1 MSCECPTFELPCEAA
16 AGESFAQGGDHPSPP
31 SLTPHF
37 PQSPIQRRQ
46 GSSPAPAVVSSRG
59 PAPAVVSSR
68 GRSRPLPPLRG
79 PQGKYGGMRG
89 REVPPRRPSVP
100 CDRHHSTSAL
110 VVCEHPA
117 ALRSIR
123 CWVVPGR
130 DSSSSASSVR
140 RVPSLHSAVSLRLV
154 YTWPL
159 FLQALCLFRLVRGPR
174 YAAVRARLQSH
185 KAFRAARRQA
195 SRLLAQTVSGFRCA
209 PPATDCAGATVPGFA
224 SNAVPRFGQ

>member
-1 MSCECPTFELPCEAA
+1 VSCECPTFELPCEAA

-37 PQSPIQRRQ
+37 PQSPIQRHQ
-46 GSSPAPAVVSSRG
+46 GSS

-100 CDRHHSTSAL
+100 CDRHLSPSAS

-130 DSSSSASSVR
+130 DSSSSAGSVR
-140 RVPSLHSAVSLRLV
+140 RVPSLHSSGKPSACLYLAAIPPGLVSFPPCARSSLRCGPCSSPKPQSLPGSQEAGVPPAGADSVGIPLRSTRHRLRRSDSARLRLERSASIRAVSR
-154 YTWPL
+154 
-159 FLQALCLFRLVRGPR
+159 
-174 YAAVRARLQSH
+174 
-185 KAFRAARRQA
+185 
-195 SRLLAQTVSGFRCA
+195 SGSGR
-209 PPATDCAGATVPGFA
+209 
-224 SNAVPRFGQ
+224 

>member
-1 MSCECPTFELPCEAA
+1 MLCRPRSSCRLLRRLRRPQLPLRSSTE
-16 AGESFAQGGDHPSPP
+16 GLGG
-31 SLTPHF
+31 
-37 PQSPIQRRQ
+37 
-46 GSSPAPAVVSSRG
+46 V
-59 PAPAVVSSR
+59 R
-68 GRSRPLPPLRG
+68 GRI
-79 PQGKYGGMRG
+79 
-89 REVPPRRPSVP
+89 VPPRRPSVLL
-100 CDRHHSTSAL
+100 DRHHPPSAIVL
-110 VVCEHPA
+110 REHPA

-130 DSSSSASSVR
+130 DSSSSAGSVR

-174 YAAVRARLQSH
+174 NAAVRARLQSH

-195 SRLLAQTVSGFRCA
+195 FRLLAQTVSGFRCA

-224 SNAVPRFGQ
+224 SNVVPRFEQ

>member
-1 MSCECPTFELPCEAA
+1 
-16 AGESFAQGGDHPSPP
+16 
-31 SLTPHF
+31 
-37 PQSPIQRRQ
+37 
-46 GSSPAPAVVSSRG
+46 
-59 PAPAVVSSR
+59 
-68 GRSRPLPPLRG
+68 
-79 PQGKYGGMRG
+79 MRG
-89 REVPPRRPSVP
+89 REVPPRTPSVI
-100 CDRHHSTSAL
+100 CDRHLSPSAS
-110 VVCEHPA
+110 VVREHPA

-130 DSSSSASSVR
+130 DSSSSAGSVR

-224 SNAVPRFGQ
+224 SNAVPRFEQ

>member
-1 MSCECPTFELPCEAA
+1 
-16 AGESFAQGGDHPSPP
+16 
-31 SLTPHF
+31 
-37 PQSPIQRRQ
+37 
-46 GSSPAPAVVSSRG
+46 
-59 PAPAVVSSR
+59 
-68 GRSRPLPPLRG
+68 
-79 PQGKYGGMRG
+79 MRG

-100 CDRHHSTSAL
+100 CDRHLSPSTL
-110 VVCEHPA
+110 VVCEYPA

-130 DSSSSASSVR
+130 DSSSSAGSVR

-195 SRLLAQTVSGFRCA
+195 SRLLAQRVPTVIKMRRFSRKYTLRRWDSA
-209 PPATDCAGATVPGFA
+209 RLRLQRSTAVRASEPSRLRAVRPSVLPHRRSLPLLQGA
-224 SNAVPRFGQ
+224 

>member
-1 MSCECPTFELPCEAA
+1 MSY
-16 AGESFAQGGDHPSPP
+16 QR
-31 SLTPHF
+31 TPHF

-46 GSSPAPAVVSSRG
+46 DSS

-68 GRSRPLPPLRG
+68 GRSRQLPPLRG
-79 PQGKYGGMRG
+79 PQGRYGGIRG

-100 CDRHHSTSAL
+100 CDRHHSPSTF

-130 DSSSSASSVR
+130 DSSSAGSVR
-140 RVPSLHSAVSLRLV
+140 RVPSLHSSVSLRLV

-195 SRLLAQTVSGFRCA
+195 FHLLAQTVSGFRCTPSA
-209 PPATDCAGATVPGFA
+209 KDCAGAKVHGFA
-224 SNAVPRFGQ
+224 SRAIPRFEQ